1 MEDLLDSVDQG
12 VRERLMVAGIR
23 EIELHGF
30 NDFSL
35 RRVASLCNVSC
46 AAPYRHFKGKE
57 ELLTEIFK
65 YINSRWQMLASEVE
79 RAFADDAGRRLRE
92 LCVAYLRF
100 LIVNPSY
107 LSMIFQ
113 KNQLTDE
120 VAQLPQPDEF
130 VPDQVAIYG
139 AQMGWDSAKCA
150 QTEYCLRSMIYGTA
164 MVVRNSEKSEV
175 NAVVNQFRECLK
187 FID

>member
-1 MEDLLDSVDQG
+1 MEELFDNVDRG
-12 VRERLMVAGIR
+12 VRERLLVAGIR
-23 EIELHGF
+23 EVEQHGF

-65 YINSRWQMLASEVE
+65 YINSRWQMLAGEVE
-79 RAFADDAGRRLRE
+79 KAFVDNAGRRLRE
-92 LCVAYLRF
+92 LSVAYLRF
-100 LIVNPSY
+100 LIVTPSY

-130 VPDQVAIYG
+130 IGTQVALYG
-139 AQMGWDSAKCA
+139 EKKGWDKSQCE
-150 QTEYCLRSMIYGTA
+150 QTQYRIRAMLYGTA
-164 MVVRNSEKSEV
+164 LAIRNCEKGTE
-175 NAVVNQFRECLK
+175 NALVEQFRNYLE